1 MTVKIERHEGWAELI
16 LASPEKRNALSDAML
31 AAISEGIQNLD
42 ADRTIN
48 AILLRAE
55 GPDFCTGYFQNT
67 GGRHG
72 QIDAHLTF
80 DTDIAVLEIMQR
92 HLFTIMDCHIPVVA
106 QVHGRCLAGGTDLA
120 FMCDIVYA
128 APDAKIGFPP
138 TRDVGSPP
146 NPMWLYHI
154 GPQWAKRLLLSGDL
168 ISGADAAKIGLVL
181 KALDEAAM
189 QREVTGLMKRFG
201 RMDRDLLA
209 AQKRSVGLGLEL
221 MGARTMLRFGP
232 EMDARGHQSSIARS
246 LMDTSK
252 PFDAKKLVA
261 DRKEKFGDGMLR
273 VDEVDPCDEQG
284 RLV

>member
-1 MTVKIERHEGWAELI
+1 VTVRIERHQGWAELI
-16 LASPEKRNALSDAML
+16 LASPQNRNALSDGML
-31 AAISEGIQNLD
+31 AAISDAVLGLD
-42 ADRTIN
+42 ADRGVN

-72 QIDAHLTF
+72 DQAHTTF

-92 HLFTIMDCHIPVVA
+92 HLLSIMDCHIPVVA
-106 QVHGRCLAGGTDLA
+106 QIHGRCTAGGTDLA

-128 APDAKIGFPP
+128 APDARIGFPP
-138 TRDVGSPP
+138 ARDIGSPP

-168 ISGADAAKIGLVL
+168 ISGADAARIGLVL
-181 KALDEAAM
+181 KALDEAGM
-189 QREVTGLMKRFG
+189 QREVVGLMKRFG

-232 EMDARGHQSSIARS
+232 ELDARGHQSAIARS
-246 LMDTSK
+246 LMDASK
-252 PFDAKKLVA
+252 PFDAKQLVA

-273 VDEVDPCDEQG
+273 VDEADPCDEEG
-284 RLV
+284 RLI